1 MNQDPKEVAARAKL
15 SFSAVPPL
23 ALRRIAEALNTGAA
37 KYGRFNWRPGRV
49 HFSTYFDA
57 TLRHLLAY
65 SDGERCDPESGLS
78 HLAHAAASLC
88 VLLDAVENA
97 AEYVHDGSRPFFESR
112 DPRPEASRDRIAR
125 QARAVYGGPA
135 RGAQVDPLPALDRAR
150 LLAQT
155 PGPDDGRPRPACLFH
170 PSDDDEGTG
179 SGLDLL
185 QTLPREQPRVRH
197 RPAPRPEPAPAPDQR
212 PIPDDDGC

>member
-1 MNQDPKEVAARAKL
+1 MNQDPKEVAAREKL

-23 ALRRIAEALNTGAA
+23 ALRRIAEALNTGVA
-37 KYGRFNWRPGRV
+37 KYGRFDWRSGRV

-97 AEYVHDGSRPFFESR
+97 AAYRHDGSRPFFEAR
-112 DPRPEASRDRIAR
+112 DPRPEAVDDRRAR
-125 QARAVYGGPA
+125 QARAVYGGKSTVRAVPPGDPA
-135 RGAQVDPLPALDRAR
+135 AADDAGGLSAADLAR
-150 LLAQT
+150 MVAQT
-155 PGPDDGRPRPACLFH
+155 PAVAPAPAGGITHCLCD
-170 PSDDDEGTG
+170 PGCVSVDEGTG
-179 SGLDLL
+179 SGITLL
-185 QTLPREQPRVRH
+185 HTMQDCDKR
-197 RPAPRPEPAPAPDQR
+197 
-212 PIPDDDGC
+212 IPDDDDGC